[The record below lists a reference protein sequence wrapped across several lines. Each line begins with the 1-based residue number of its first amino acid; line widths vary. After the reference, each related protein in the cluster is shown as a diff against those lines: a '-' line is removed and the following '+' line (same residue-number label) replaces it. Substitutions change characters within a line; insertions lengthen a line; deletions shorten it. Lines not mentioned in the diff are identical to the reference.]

1 MDRKKNINNKG
12 FSFIEVL
19 VVSTIIAV
27 LTAVGVSNFRVA
39 NQKSRDGKRQGDLEQ
54 IKAALELYRTDQND
68 YPTTGEW
75 PGAGGILSVGGT
87 TYMGQIPSD
96 PVDDYDYDYSSDG
109 FTYTLCAALE
119 LDTSGTCT
127 GSPNC
132 ATGVPCNYEI
142 NNPL

>member
-1 MDRKKNINNKG
+1 MNKKKNIHNKG

-27 LTAVGVSNFRVA
+27 LTAVGVSNFRIA

-54 IKAALELYRTDQND
+54 IRAALELYRTDQND

-75 PGAGGILSVGGT
+75 PGAGGALSASGT
-87 TYMGQIPSD
+87 IYMSVIPSD
-96 PVDDYDYDYSSDG
+96 PKTDYDYYYSSG
-109 FTYTLCAALE
+109 GLTYTLCAALE
-119 LDTSGTCT
+119 LDTIGTCT

-132 ATGVPCNYEI
+132 GSESCNYEI
-142 NNPL
+142 TNPL